1 MTMTDDTVLDGNAA
15 AGVLDEVF
23 RFEATTTVVTCASC
37 RASGPIGGAV
47 VYLSDMGTVV
57 RCARCTEVLI
67 RAAELRGRIVVDLR
81 GAQAISVAVPG

>member
-23 RFEATTTVVTCASC
+23 RFEATTTIVTCAAC
-37 RASGPIGGAV
+37 RSTGPLGGAV

-57 RCARCTEVLI
+57 RCRSCSAVLI
-67 RAAELRGRIVVDLR
+67 RAAELRDRVMVDLR
-81 GAQAISVAVPG
+81 GAAAISVVVPG